1 MIGHKENPTMKLVIQ
16 VKDTGIGIPES
27 SFRLIFESFRQ
38 HSQLDSRKYEGTGL
52 GLAITK
58 RLVEAMK
65 GNISLQSKVGKGST
79 FKVVFPHVE
88 YSEIST
94 NAITSP
100 YMPEFKTDRGNDAVA
115 DGLNEKTYINSTED
129 NLDVHIYRNSDFSH
143 LIRRFEN
150 EMTNQWKLFE
160 KKQPLREIQSFAQ
173 EIINQGKSYKI
184 GFIQQYGEQLLATIE
199 NFDIEQMRI
208 KLDYF
213 PDLLKQMKKLGHEN
227 K

>member
-1 MIGHKENPTMKLVIQ
+1 
-16 VKDTGIGIPES
+16 
-27 SFRLIFESFRQ
+27 
-38 HSQLDSRKYEGTGL
+38 
-52 GLAITK
+52 
-58 RLVEAMK
+58 
-65 GNISLQSKVGKGST
+65 
-79 FKVVFPHVE
+79 VE
-88 YSEIST
+88 YSEVST

-100 YMPEFKTDRGNDAVA
+100 YMPEFRTDRGNDAGA
-115 DGLNEKTYINSTED
+115 EGPNERSQNHAIDD
-129 NLDVHIYRNSDFSH
+129 NLDVRIIRNSDFSH

-150 EMTNQWKLFE
+150 EFTDRWKLFE

-173 EIINQGKSYKI
+173 EIISQGKSFRI
-184 GFIQQYGEQLLATIE
+184 GFIQQYGEQLLSTIE